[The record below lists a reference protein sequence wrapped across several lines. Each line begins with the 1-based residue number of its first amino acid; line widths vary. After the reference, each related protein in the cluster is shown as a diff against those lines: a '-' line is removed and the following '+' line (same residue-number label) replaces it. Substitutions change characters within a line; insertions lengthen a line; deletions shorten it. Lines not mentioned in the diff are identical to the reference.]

1 MGITK
6 SAPLGIQ
13 RQQVV
18 FLWLIVSRRNTGI
31 DVPDHLAT
39 KLYAFT
45 KLITNSNDA
54 RNAT

>member
-1 MGITK
+1 MGIIR
-6 SAPLGIQ
+6 SASLGIQ

-31 DVPDHLAT
+31 DVPDHLAM

-54 RNAT
+54 PNST